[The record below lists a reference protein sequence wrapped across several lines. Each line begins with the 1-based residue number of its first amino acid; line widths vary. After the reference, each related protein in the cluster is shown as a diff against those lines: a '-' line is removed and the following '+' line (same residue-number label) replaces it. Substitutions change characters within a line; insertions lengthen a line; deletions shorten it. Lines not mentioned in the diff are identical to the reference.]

1 MDSGKFEKSR
11 LKNRSKKQ
19 YWKSH
24 FLTFESEIS
33 LHLHRGQVAE
43 EKTEHV
49 RQTSVLQFMKNQLE
63 SVKIRGYRE
72 VYELLVSLE
81 QNSHDKNETSQ
92 FVAYMATLE
101 FHDIVEVWKSFSLY
115 AVDTIIKREL
125 SSLIE
130 KTEDGSGLGKTIWK
144 LSSNITEKSS
154 HKSVFRSSTVLVS
167 YNVVSFHLFRI
178 QQSWCSFPQSSQA
191 FSLL

>member
-1 MDSGKFEKSR
+1 M
-11 LKNRSKKQ
+11 
-19 YWKSH
+19 
-24 FLTFESEIS
+24 
-33 LHLHRGQVAE
+33 AE

-72 VYELLVSLE
+72 VCELLVSLE

-130 KTEDGSGLGKTIWK
+130 KTEDGSGLGKTI
-144 LSSNITEKSS
+144 
-154 HKSVFRSSTVLVS
+154 
-167 YNVVSFHLFRI
+167 
-178 QQSWCSFPQSSQA
+178 
-191 FSLL
+191 